1 MIMHLQH
8 LIGHLQTEPESGN
21 SDSPSIHCMQTT
33 DERRNQFSLVRAKI
47 MSIRDFL
54 DASSE
59 VTSKS
64 ITKLKESSNN
74 PGSNYYWLIF
84 VVLYVGVYLMQ

>member
-8 LIGHLQTEPESGN
+8 LIGHLQNEPESGN
-21 SDSPSIHCMQTT
+21 SVSPSIPCIQTT
-33 DERRNQFSLVRAKI
+33 DEGRKQFSLVRAKI
-47 MSIRDFL
+47 LSIRDFL

-64 ITKLKESSNN
+64 ITKLKESSSN

-84 VVLYVGVYLMQ
+84 VALYVGVYFMQ